1 MQHIHLPIQLPQ
13 FRSRVKHIPRQKPGF
28 EAVLVAEQR
37 VAKVPELGAKVRAVE
52 VLARAAV
59 GDKLSDLG
67 AETAAEVEE
76 GVLVVFEARED
87 GGVEGGGA
95 EVEADEE
102 EDAYAWVGEPG
113 GWLVRCS

>member
-1 MQHIHLPIQLPQ
+1 MEKHARVQHIHLPIQLPQ
-13 FRSRVKHIPRQKPGF
+13 FRSRVKHVPRQKLGF

-37 VAKVPELGAKVRAVE
+37 VAQVPELGAQVRAVE
-52 VLARAAV
+52 VLARGAV

-87 GGVEGGGA
+87 GGVEGESA
-95 EVEADEE
+95 
-102 EDAYAWVGEPG
+102 
-113 GWLVRCS
+113 